1 MAANSNNQSFLNKSK
16 ADKFKLVFS
25 LPPALR
31 NIDSKNTRNS
41 FNVNENSMQFS
52 VYGAVVP
59 QITVPAIE
67 IGYGGSNLFNSSHA
81 KSPYDPVT
89 VDFTIDNG
97 YNNYWVVYKWLDL
110 MHDEKEGLFDS
121 GKIATDDDFA
131 QYQTDMTL
139 YGLDEYNNE
148 RIKFTYTKAFPI
160 AVGAINYSYRDTD
173 EIASSLSFVYSQIHT
188 DLISH

>member
-1 MAANSNNQSFLNKSK
+1 
-16 ADKFKLVFS
+16 
-25 LPPALR
+25 
-31 NIDSKNTRNS
+31 
-41 FNVNENSMQFS
+41 
-52 VYGAVVP
+52 
-59 QITVPAIE
+59 
-67 IGYGGSNLFNSSHA
+67 
-81 KSPYDPVT
+81 
-89 VDFTIDNG
+89 
-97 YNNYWVVYKWLDL
+97 
-110 MHDEKEGLFDS
+110 MHHEKEGLLDS
-121 GKIATDDDFA
+121 GNIATDEAFA